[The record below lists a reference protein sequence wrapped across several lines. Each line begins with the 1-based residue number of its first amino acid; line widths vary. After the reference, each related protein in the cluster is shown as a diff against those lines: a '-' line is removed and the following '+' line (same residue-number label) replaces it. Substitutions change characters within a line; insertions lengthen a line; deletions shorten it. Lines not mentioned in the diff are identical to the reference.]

1 MIKALLVDDE
11 PQLRTYLRSLLEEAC
26 ADIQVIGEASNIE
39 EAKKL
44 IAQHDP
50 QLVFLDIE
58 MAGGS
63 GFDLLRDLKHWNFEV
78 IFATGHQEFAIQA
91 IRFSALDYLPKP
103 VQPEELAAALERY
116 HARHRDATVRTQV
129 QEQFIVNIAQ
139 PDVKQFKLTLSQGDR
154 TFFAEPAEVLRCIAD
169 RNYTNVILKNEKRFL
184 QARTLSDFEAMLVP
198 HGFLRLNRSD
208 LMNRS
213 VIDHVD
219 GHDAVLK
226 NGERVEVSRRRLA
239 EVKQVLAG

>member
-1 MIKALLVDDE
+1 MIKAILVDDE
-11 PQLRTYLRSLLEEAC
+11 SQLRTYLRTLLGEAH
-26 ADIQVIGEASNIE
+26 ADIQVLGEASNIE

-44 IAQHDP
+44 IAEHDP
-50 QLVFLDIE
+50 HLVFLDVE

-63 GFDLLRDLKHWNFEV
+63 GFDLLRQLGRWDFEV

-103 VQPEELAAALERY
+103 VQPDELAAALERY
-116 HARHRDATVRTQV
+116 NERHRDDATRAQL
-129 QEQFIVNIAQ
+129 QEQFIANIAQ

-154 TFFAEPAEVLRCIAD
+154 TFFIDPKEVMRCIAD
-169 RNYTNVILKNEKRFL
+169 RNYTNIVLKNEKRFL
-184 QARTLSDFEAMLVP
+184 QARTLSDFEAMLLP

-208 LMNRS
+208 LVNRS
-213 VIDHVD
+213 VIGHVD

-226 NGERVEVSRRRLA
+226 NGERVEISRRRLA
-239 EVKQVLAG
+239 EVKQMLAG

>member
-1 MIKALLVDDE
+1 MPTVLLVDDE
-11 PQLRTYLRSLLEEAC
+11 PQLRTYLRSLLEEGHT
-26 ADIQVIGEASNIE
+26 DIQVLGEASNIE

-44 IAQHDP
+44 IAQHDL

-63 GFDLLRDLKHWNFEV
+63 GFELLRQLGRWNFEV

-103 VQPEELAAALERY
+103 VQPDELAAALERY
-116 HARHRDATVRTQV
+116 QERHRDNALRTQL
-129 QEQFIVNIAQ
+129 QEQFIANIAQ
-139 PDVKQFKLTLSQGDR
+139 QDVKQFKLTLSKGDR
-154 TFFAEPAEVLRCIAD
+154 TFFIEPKEVLRCVAD

-184 QARTLSDFEAMLVP
+184 QARTLSDFEAMLAP

-208 LMNRS
+208 LVNRA

-226 NGERVEVSRRRLA
+226 NSDRVEISRRRLA
-239 EVKQVLAG
+239 EVKQLLAG

>member
-63 GFDLLRDLKHWNFEV
+63 GFDLLRDLE
-78 IFATGHQEFAIQA
+78 
-91 IRFSALDYLPKP
+91 
-103 VQPEELAAALERY
+103 ALE
-116 HARHRDATVRTQV
+116 
-129 QEQFIVNIAQ
+129 
-139 PDVKQFKLTLSQGDR
+139 L
-154 TFFAEPAEVLRCIAD
+154 
-169 RNYTNVILKNEKRFL
+169 
-184 QARTLSDFEAMLVP
+184 
-198 HGFLRLNRSD
+198 
-208 LMNRS
+208 
-213 VIDHVD
+213 
-219 GHDAVLK
+219 
-226 NGERVEVSRRRLA
+226 
-239 EVKQVLAG
+239 